1 VMSKLYRCGWC
12 GLPTDKEGRVTSMF
26 EVGRIS
32 DIDEVWKDADHVRG
46 DCCRVISKTKRII
59 TIDRFRVRGVKR

>member
-1 VMSKLYRCGWC
+1 MIPNNLYRCGWC

-32 DIDEVWKDADHVRG
+32 DIDEVWKDAEHVHG
-46 DCCRVISKTKRII
+46 ECCRNDMQDAEDYYNR
-59 TIDRFRVRGVKR
+59 RLREEE